1 MIILDTEI
9 EHEYSDEFIVSL
21 SGSAMNSDI
30 YIAQYIDENAE
41 KYKSRYID
49 FISELGQARIKGKR
63 IIDHLEIEDNISYW
77 WLTLIAE
84 QNPWKSP
91 AIIDVLKIF
100 ALEDIISTENPESL
114 VYVGANKKFFESVA
128 DLCFFKKV
136 DCQWVKVPGNNYS
149 TTRVGRNIKIPHIVH
164 ALFYLVKQIFL
175 NLKVRR
181 PVLDNSKLNDS
192 SILICNYLDEINKKE
207 CVERGFRSPYW
218 GRINALLKNKS
229 ITTNW
234 LHIHVPSET
243 FPTPGSTQ
251 KFLDVLNK
259 KQDSNEKHNLVT
271 AYLDLKIV
279 IRVIRKYI
287 RLVRKSV
294 QLKNMTYHCK
304 PSGENYSLFPILS
317 NDWYSSLTGAAAIN
331 SLLFFELFNRVIESV
346 EHQEKGLYLMENQA
360 WERAFLFA
368 WKKHQHGKVVG
379 VQHSMIRFWDL
390 RYFNSSKSLEQET
403 RNPMPRPDVLAVN
416 GNLAEQAL
424 LKWGYPQEELV
435 ETEALRYE
443 FLGQQPK
450 HPKHNDEPPVH
461 PRVLIL
467 GDYVE
472 HTMDKMMAMFLDVP
486 ETLRCQLDVVI
497 KPHPNFQFS
506 NNRYKG
512 IVASIINQPL
522 GIIVNDFD
530 IAVTSNLTSASVDAL
545 LAGVQVIIFSEKDQL
560 NFSPLKSQPG
570 ATFVYS
576 AVEMATAI
584 STAWMN
590 PCHETPAVT
599 NFFFFDNQLS
609 RWASL
614 LES

>member
-1 MIILDTEI
+1 M
-9 EHEYSDEFIVSL
+9 S
-21 SGSAMNSDI
+21 
-30 YIAQYIDENAE
+30 
-41 KYKSRYID
+41 
-49 FISELGQARIKGKR
+49 
-63 IIDHLEIEDNISYW
+63 
-77 WLTLIAE
+77 
-84 QNPWKSP
+84 
-91 AIIDVLKIF
+91 
-100 ALEDIISTENPESL
+100 
-114 VYVGANKKFFESVA
+114 
-128 DLCFFKKV
+128 
-136 DCQWVKVPGNNYS
+136 
-149 TTRVGRNIKIPHIVH
+149 
-164 ALFYLVKQIFL
+164 
-175 NLKVRR
+175 
-181 PVLDNSKLNDS
+181 
-192 SILICNYLDEINKKE
+192 
-207 CVERGFRSPYW
+207 
-218 GRINALLKNKS
+218 
-229 ITTNW
+229 
-234 LHIHVPSET
+234 
-243 FPTPGSTQ
+243 
-251 KFLDVLNK
+251 
-259 KQDSNEKHNLVT
+259 
-271 AYLDLKIV
+271 
-279 IRVIRKYI
+279 
-287 RLVRKSV
+287 
-294 QLKNMTYHCK
+294 CK

-390 RYFNSSKSLEQET
+390 RYFNSSKSLGQET

-443 FLGQQPK
+443 FLGHQPK

-590 PCHETPAVT
+590 PCYETPAVT
-599 NFFFFDNQLS
+599 NF
-609 RWASL
+609 
-614 LES
+614 